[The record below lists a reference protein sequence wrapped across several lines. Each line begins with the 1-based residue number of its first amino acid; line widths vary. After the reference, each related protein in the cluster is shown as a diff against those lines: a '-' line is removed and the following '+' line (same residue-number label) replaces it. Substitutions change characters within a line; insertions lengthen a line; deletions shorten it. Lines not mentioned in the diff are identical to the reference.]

1 MENTEVSQVFRS
13 PREEAIARMIK
24 EGKRRFTL
32 IDAVDYCYPPGKMK
46 RPLNAGRSVAWTL
59 RNMSEKLKAHRSMS
73 LLRRSGL
80 GRGQKG
86 EYVATG
92 NGWDK

>member
-1 MENTEVSQVFRS
+1 MSQVFRS
-13 PREEAIARMIK
+13 PREEAIVRMIK
-24 EGKRRFTL
+24 KGKRRFTL
-32 IDAVDYCYPPGKMK
+32 TEAMEACYPKGTECPKH
-46 RPLNAGRSVAWTL
+46 AGRSVAWTL